1 MRFLF
6 ALASLLVLAL
16 PVTAAADPLIIRMA
30 TIAPQGSG
38 WAREFSAF
46 ARDVE
51 ATTHGSVRMKLY
63 FSGIAGGDIEVVD
76 RIRRDQ
82 LDGAIGSESCIRLG
96 PSMRVTRIF
105 GLFQSREES
114 GYVLTR
120 LKPILDEEFARSGFV
135 NLGEATLGPEI
146 LFTRTPVHNMADLR
160 KTTLWIWSLD
170 ESLAVQSPAL
180 GLHVV
185 ATPLEE
191 ATRAFD
197 EHKVD
202 GFVAVPSAALAFQ
215 WSAQARFLEDL
226 RLSYREGCLFMSNRS
241 FDALPLDVQEAI
253 RSAAAKLRVR
263 MDDLERRQDD
273 ELVGG
278 LFNRQGLTTTPVDE
292 RFRSEFF
299 DLARE
304 MRTRLGATLVPPR
317 LMEQVLSWLA
327 DYRAMHSR

>member
-1 MRFLF
+1 MRLAP
-6 ALASLLVLAL
+6 ALAILLPLVV
-16 PVTAAADPLIIRMA
+16 PVAAVADPVVLRMA

-38 WAREFSAF
+38 WAREFSAWG
-46 ARDVE
+46 RDIE
-51 ATTHGSVRMKLY
+51 ATTHGQVRMKLY
-63 FSGIAGGDIEVVD
+63 FSGIAGADLEILD
-76 RIRRDQ
+76 RIRREQ
-82 LDGAIGSESCIRLG
+82 LDGAIGSESCVRLG
-96 PSMRVTRIF
+96 PSMKVTRIF

-114 GYVLTR
+114 AYVLTR
-120 LKPILDEEFARSGFV
+120 LKPILDEEFGKSGFI
-135 NLGEATLGPEI
+135 NLGEATLGPDI
-146 LFTRTPVHNMADLR
+146 LFTRGPVRTMADLR

-170 ESLAVQSPAL
+170 EAMGVQAQAL

-185 ATPLEE
+185 PTPLEG

-197 EHKVD
+197 EGKVD

-215 WSAQARFLEDL
+215 WSAQARYLEDL
-226 RLSYREGCLFMSNRS
+226 RLSYREGCLFMSNRA

-253 RSAAAKLRVR
+253 RTASAKLHAR

-278 LFNRQGLTTTPVDE
+278 LFNRQGLTTLPVDE
-292 RFRSEFF
+292 RFRGEFF
-299 DLARE
+299 ELARE

-327 DYRAMHSR
+327 DYRAMHTR